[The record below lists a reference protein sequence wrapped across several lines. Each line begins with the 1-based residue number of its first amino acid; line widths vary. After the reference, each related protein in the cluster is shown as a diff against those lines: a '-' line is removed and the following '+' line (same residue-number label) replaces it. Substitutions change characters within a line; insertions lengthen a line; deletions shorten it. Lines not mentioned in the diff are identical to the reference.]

1 MGSTLLVKRWYSNQ
15 FLSEFCP
22 STILI
27 TQAHLVNIGYPFKMK
42 AFVVTLVLATSVVAL
57 PTPSQLSQ
65 EELRASLI
73 TKDNVQEYL
82 QSQRNKKAILQAQV
96 PEPFVISTSL
106 NVGRPARQSRT
117 YFDEDGTAVIE
128 GVRMPDDPEKDK
140 VTWRNGRVIN
150 NIFVPDDAVV
160 PEEVSVRQP
169 QLSRQPKQFDFD
181 DFYKGR
187 APKRRMKDNMAIES
201 RSDQVYVKPPAGF
214 QAPEARDYKY
224 HAGDTDGGRPVY
236 YVVEEP
242 DSLHSDRSP
251 YDFEPAD
258 THTSLSSHVA
268 DYTQSGLTQ
277 ATSGDFVIKEHS
289 YTMCPGCPTFSI
301 PVPIPKAILGLDAK
315 GERVD
320 YQHARNRTFL
330 EKIGDR
336 IVNGFQKVQNTVL
349 DVIDPILE
357 TGESFLGIED
367 DENTLQEKIDSPVGG
382 SSSAKS
388 YMPFAIASMAALAIG
403 GAALFASS
411 SPDYQF
417 ITNGAARYNKQTAR
431 SMPDEQQQSS
441 LRTLQKSIDYYE
453 E

>member
-1 MGSTLLVKRWYSNQ
+1 
-15 FLSEFCP
+15 
-22 STILI
+22 
-27 TQAHLVNIGYPFKMK
+27 MK
-42 AFVVTLVLATSVVAL
+42 AFLFALALATCVVAF
-57 PTPSQLSQ
+57 PTKSQLSQ

-73 TKDNVQEYL
+73 TKDNIAEYL
-82 QSQRNKKAILQAQV
+82 QNQRRKKAMLQAKL

-117 YFDEDGTAVIE
+117 YFDDDGTAVIE
-128 GVRMPDDPEKDK
+128 GVRMPDDPVKDK

-150 NIFVPDDAVV
+150 NIFVPHEAVV
-160 PEEVSVRQP
+160 PEPVDTHSRQPKTIELDAMEAQESAPKP
-169 QLSRQPKQFDFD
+169 QLSRQPKQFEFE

-187 APKRRMKDNMAIES
+187 NPRRRMKDNMAIES
-201 RSDQVYVKPPAGF
+201 RSDQVFVKPPEGF
-214 QAPEARDYKY
+214 QAQQESRDYKY
-224 HAGDTDGGRPVY
+224 HAGATEEGRPVY

-301 PVPIPKAILGLDAK
+301 PVPIPKAILGAVGASAAGGK
-315 GERVD
+315 VD

-336 IVNGFQKVQNTVL
+336 IVNGFEKVQDTVL
-349 DVIDPILE
+349 SVIDPILE

-367 DENTLQEKIDSPVGG
+367 DENTLQEKIDSSHPG
-382 SSSAKS
+382 SEASKS
-388 YMPFAIASMAALAIG
+388 YMPFAIASMAAMAIG
-403 GAALFASS
+403 GMALFASS
-411 SPDYQF
+411 SPGTQF
-417 ITNGAARYNKQTAR
+417 ITGNSR
-431 SMPDEQQQSS
+431 SMKEDDS
-441 LRTLQKSIDYYE
+441 LRTLQKSIKKYQE

>member
-1 MGSTLLVKRWYSNQ
+1 
-15 FLSEFCP
+15 
-22 STILI
+22 
-27 TQAHLVNIGYPFKMK
+27 MK
-42 AFVVTLVLATSVVAL
+42 AFLFALVAVLATCVFSL
-57 PTPSQLSQ
+57 PTKSKLSQ

-73 TKDNVQEYL
+73 TKDNVAEYL
-82 QSQRNKKAILQAQV
+82 QNQRRKKAMEQAKL

-106 NVGRPARQSRT
+106 NVGRPSRQSRT
-117 YFDEDGTAVIE
+117 YFDDDGTAVIE
-128 GVRMPDDPEKDK
+128 GVRMPDDPVKDK

-150 NIFVPDDAVV
+150 NVFVPHEAIV
-160 PEEVSVRQP
+160 PEPVDILSRQPKMIDIEPMEAEESAPRP
-169 QLSRQPKQFDFD
+169 QLSRQAKQFDFE

-187 APKRRMKDNMAIES
+187 NPRRRMKDNMAIES
-201 RSDQVYVKPPAGF
+201 RSDQVYVKPPEGF
-214 QAPEARDYKY
+214 QAPQESRDYNF
-224 HAGDTDGGRPVY
+224 HAGATDEGRPVY

-301 PVPIPKAILGLDAK
+301 PVPIPKAILGAVGAGTGAAGAGK
-315 GERVD
+315 ID

-336 IVNGFQKVQNTVL
+336 IVNGFQKVQDTVL

-367 DENTLQEKIDSPVGG
+367 DENTIQEKIDSPHRGNP
-382 SSSAKS
+382 SSEASKS
-388 YMPFAIASMAALAIG
+388 YMPFAIASMAAMAIG
-403 GAALFASS
+403 GMALFASS
-411 SPDYQF
+411 TPGTQF
-417 ITNGAARYNKQTAR
+417 ITGDNSR
-431 SMPDEQQQSS
+431 SLKEEDS
-441 LRTLQKSIDYYE
+441 LRTLQKSIKKYQE